1 MIFKEETD
9 RPDDKAATHRDD
21 CHNATRNMT
30 ITHSPTTQNEEE
42 IIRDAAAFEMK
53 RTKTLNVPKKAD
65 RVGPEISWWWTR
77 GLVFLNCAPGRN
89 RIQWDRPL
97 FAF

>member
-30 ITHSPTTQNEEE
+30 IRHSPTHTKKEE
-42 IIRDAAAFEMK
+42 IIRDVAAFEMK

-65 RVGPEISWWWTR
+65 RVGRVGPEISWWWTH
-77 GLVFLNCAPGRN
+77 GLEYF
-89 RIQWDRPL
+89 
-97 FAF
+97 